1 MSKILNQILYNL
13 KKDKSSFVS
22 FGIIIMITA
31 LILNCATVL
40 MLQVDTAYDEK
51 LVKLNTASVNVVVL
65 EIQNTNKLE
74 KSISEIDNI
83 EKTESHNAVFSEATV
98 KDFNGT
104 DFSMNTIFYSIDNER
119 TLNSFELVSETENS
133 VDKPIYI
140 PLYVAQFGG
149 FDLNDEI
156 IYVIDGKSHSFT
168 VAGIIEE
175 MQYGNYGS
183 SLLCAY
189 LPEKEF
195 EKLTDEFNDKT
206 VVEYS
211 ISLASGANIDR
222 VKEDISKKLEDKGVM
237 MLSNLDSE
245 SVKGART
252 MVCDLLIL
260 ILIAFALIILAVS
273 VFLSNFRVKNAI
285 ESEIVNMSVLKAL
298 GYTSGQIV
306 AGITL
311 PYAFI
316 SLLFAMLGVGLSY
329 LLLPVLST
337 VLTVQSGFS
346 FNISFDILSLVCVA
360 VILAG
365 VVAFFTFISARKIKK
380 TQPIDGL
387 RGNLTSK
394 HGKKNYFPLEET
406 KGNTQALLVL
416 KQIFACQKQNVML
429 FLVCFVLTVL
439 IAFSGTL
446 FYNVAIKPNNFMS
459 ALSDEVPDVI
469 IVPQNENQNELLTV
483 LNDDN
488 RVENAL
494 QYVSGSVKIKD
505 KAVTSFACEDFSSVR
520 NDVCYMGKNPEKA
533 DEIALGSV
541 FESEYKIGDTINV
554 NLNDITKNFKVTGFV
569 QSVNLQGELCE
580 LSLNG
585 YKSLCEDEVT
595 PSVYVYLEDSTNSEE
610 FAEEYKSEHSDI
622 VADTVNFYKLQQ
634 EAQDMYMSIT
644 VILVAVIFVVTI
656 LIVLFILYIV
666 IKSLLV
672 KRKQELGIYK
682 AMGYTNS
689 QLILQT
695 AGSFIPVSIIAIV
708 LSSVMALFYMPCI
721 YQFIFEALG
730 VMKNNIEISFGFLML
745 FAAAQI
751 IINIIISIILCMPIR
766 KISAYALI
774 KE

>member
-31 LILNCATVL
+31 LILSCATVL

-51 LVKLNTASVNVVVL
+51 LVKLNTASVNVVIP
-65 EIQNTNKLE
+65 EIQNTHELK
-74 KSISEIDNI
+74 KSINEIDSVK
-83 EKTESHNAVFSEATV
+83 KTESHRAVFSEATV

-104 DFSMNTIFYSIDNER
+104 DFSMNTMFYNIDSKR
-119 TLNSFELVSETENS
+119 TLNCFELMSEAENI
-133 VDKPIYI
+133 VENPIYI

-149 FDLNDEI
+149 FELNDEI
-156 IYVIDGKSHSFT
+156 IYVIDGKTHTFT

-183 SLLCAY
+183 ALLCAY

-195 EKLTDEFNDKT
+195 EKLAEEFNDKA

-211 ISLASGANIDR
+211 MSVASGANLDR
-222 VKEDISKKLEDKGVM
+222 VEEDISKRLESNGVM
-237 MLSNLDSE
+237 MLSSLDSE
-245 SVKGART
+245 SVKGTRT

-273 VFLSNFRVKNAI
+273 VFLTNFRVKNAI

-298 GYTSGQIV
+298 GYTSSQII

-316 SLLFAMLGVGLSY
+316 SLLFAILGVGLSY

-337 VLTVQSGFS
+337 MLTVQSGFS
-346 FNISFDILSLVCVA
+346 FNISFDLLSLVGVA
-360 VILAG
+360 VILSG
-365 VVAFFTFISARKIKK
+365 VVVFFTFVSARKIQK

-387 RGNLTSK
+387 RGNSSSR
-394 HGKKNYFPLEET
+394 HSKKNHFPLEET

-416 KQIFACQKQNVML
+416 KQIFACKKQNVML

-446 FYNVAIKPNNFMS
+446 FYNVVIKPDNFMS

-469 IVPQNENQNELLTV
+469 IVPQNKSENKLLTV
-483 LNDDN
+483 LNDDKQ
-488 RVENAL
+488 VENAL
-494 QYVSGSVKIKD
+494 KYMSGSVKIKD
-505 KAVTSFACEDFSSVR
+505 KAVTSFACEDFTKVR
-520 NDVCYMGKNPEKA
+520 NDVCYIGKNPEKA

-541 FESEYKIGDTINV
+541 FESEYKIGDTV
-554 NLNDITKNFKVTGFV
+554 SVKLNDTTKSFKVTGFV

-585 YKSLCEDEVT
+585 YMSLCEDEVT
-595 PSVYVYLEDSTNSEE
+595 PSVYVYLNDSANAERL
-610 FAEEYKSEHSDI
+610 AEEYKSEYSEI
-622 VADTVNFYKLQQ
+622 VTDTVNSYKLQQ
-634 EAQDMYMSIT
+634 EAQNMYMSIT

-682 AMGYTNS
+682 AMGYTSS
-689 QLILQT
+689 QLISQT
-695 AGSFIPVSIIAIV
+695 AGSFMPVSIIAIV

-745 FAAAQI
+745 FAVAQI

-766 KISAYALI
+766 KISAYTLI

>member
-13 KKDKSSFVS
+13 KKDKSSFIS

-51 LVKLNTASVNVVVL
+51 LVKLNTASVNVVVP
-65 EIQNTNKLE
+65 EIQSSKELE
-74 KSISEIDNI
+74 NSLNEINSV
-83 EKTESHNAVFSEATV
+83 EKTESHKAVFSEATV

-104 DFSMNTIFYSIDNER
+104 DFSMNTMFYNIDNER
-119 TLNSFELVSETENS
+119 TLNSFEIVLETEKS
-133 VDKPIYI
+133 VDNPIYI

-156 IYVIDGKSHSFT
+156 IYVIDGKSHIFT

-195 EKLTDEFNDKT
+195 EELVEEFNDKT
-206 VVEYS
+206 AIEYS
-211 ISLASGANIDR
+211 MSLASGANIDSI
-222 VKEDISKKLEDKGVM
+222 KEDISKKLEDKGVM
-237 MLSNLDSE
+237 MLSSLDSE

-260 ILIAFALIILAVS
+260 ILIAFALIILVVS

-311 PYAFI
+311 PYAFV
-316 SLLFAMLGVGLSY
+316 SLVFAMLGVGLSY

-346 FNISFDILSLVCVA
+346 FNISFDLLSLVCVV
-360 VILAG
+360 VILVG

-387 RGNLTSK
+387 RGNSSSK
-394 HGKKNYFPLEET
+394 HGKKNYLPLEET
-406 KGNTQALLVL
+406 KGNTQTLLVL
-416 KQIFACQKQNVML
+416 KQIFACKKQNVML

-446 FYNVAIKPNNFMS
+446 FYNVAIKPDNFMS

-469 IVPQNENQNELLTV
+469 IVPQNKSENELLTV
-483 LNDDN
+483 LNDDDL
-488 RVENAL
+488 VENAL
-494 QYVSGSVKIKD
+494 KYMSSSVKIED
-505 KAVTSFACEDFSSVR
+505 KVVTSFACDDFTRVR
-520 NDVCYMGKNPEKA
+520 NDVCYIGKNPEKA

-541 FESEYKIGDTINV
+541 FESEYKIGDTVSV
-554 NLNDITKNFKVTGFV
+554 NLKNITESFKVTGFV

-580 LSLNG
+580 LSLDG
-585 YKSLCEDEVT
+585 YMSLCEDEVT
-595 PSVYVYLEDSTNSEE
+595 PSVYVYLNDSANAEKL
-610 FAEEYKSEHSDI
+610 AEEYKSEHSQI
-622 VADTVNFYKLQQ
+622 VADTVNSYKLQQ
-634 EAQDMYMSIT
+634 EAQNMYMSIT

-672 KRKQELGIYK
+672 KRRQELGIYK
-682 AMGYTNS
+682 AMGYTSS

-695 AGSFIPVSIIAIV
+695 AGSFMPVSIIAIV

-745 FAAAQI
+745 FAVAQI